1 MGKAYFI
8 MAMISLLTMLSCH
21 QQSNSGKAET
31 LQEESVFGDSLRFEI
46 FVAELDEE
54 NYNRHFAYADSI
66 EQVYQLLLK
75 ELPQYQRAFDEE
87 KTVWEKYMKAGEEVA
102 HCISHGLESDYICG
116 VLDQGVRL
124 REVSIH
130 NLYLYVS
137 GKEISYSKTT
147 FTPNMI
153 ADAYSEFIKVVGEYE
168 YNKEEADY
176 QEALR
181 QEQDCWNEWLKCRES
196 ISRNLRDKKIKTI
209 YDICT
214 NQLLRIKLIQV
225 KNQNSTI
232 GPMGREAEEC
242 ALEEDDPDSIIL
254 EYPGFEE
261 FEKIYNRNRF
271 GSE

>member
-8 MAMISLLTMLSCH
+8 MAMISLITMLSCH

-31 LQEESVFGDSLRFEI
+31 LQEESVFGDSLRFEK
-46 FVAELDEE
+46 FMAELDEE

-75 ELPQYQRAFDEE
+75 ELPQYQRAFDKE
-87 KTVWEKYMKAGEEVA
+87 KALWGKYMIAGEEVGR
-102 HCISHGLESDYICG
+102 CISNGLESENICG

-124 REVSIH
+124 REMSMH
-130 NLYLYVS
+130 NLYLYVL

-147 FTPNMI
+147 FTNAMI
-153 ADAYSEFIKVVGEYE
+153 DDAYAAFIKAVDEGEY
-168 YNKEEADY
+168 YNQKKY
-176 QEALR
+176 REALR
-181 QEQDCWNEWLKCRES
+181 KEQDCWNEWMKCRES
-196 ISRNLRDKKIKTI
+196 ISRNMRDKKIKTI
-209 YDICT
+209 YAICT
-214 NQLLRIKLIQV
+214 NQLLRTKLIQV

-242 ALEEDDPDSIIL
+242 ALEEDAPDSIIL
-254 EYPGFEE
+254 EDPGFEE